1 MSYPYAKYTMTYQE
15 VVALDATIPEV
26 LSFGDDTKDKT
37 IRDMVMDMYWNYEIA
52 GETIGEFRA
61 MLTHSFGAIR
71 DYYNELIDAY
81 QTKIDMLEGRKTT
94 TVIDGTDKTTE
105 SGKNDYSSN
114 GTTDRDSNN
123 TSNRYDLPRSTAT
136 ENRPSGKIESNSS
149 DDTSSSTSGNANYE
163 SSKTLDR
170 DKKITITGGESVIK
184 LKKEYMGIIKNIYRE
199 CANNLQKCFLDIF
212 W

>member
-1 MSYPYAKYTMTYQE
+1 MSYPFAKYTMSYQE

-26 LSFGDDTKDKT
+26 LTFGDDTKDKA
-37 IRDMVMDMYWNYEIA
+37 IRDMVMDMYWNREIA
-52 GETIGEFRA
+52 GETVGEFRG
-61 MLTHSFGAIR
+61 MLSHAFGTIR

-81 QTKIDMLEGRKTT
+81 QTKIDMLDGRKTT

-105 SGKNDYSSN
+105 EGKNDYSSQ
-114 GTTDRDSNN
+114 GTIDRDSTN
-123 TSNRYDLPRSTAT
+123 TTNRYDLPRSTAS
-136 ENRPSGKIESNSS
+136 ENRPSGKTE
-149 DDTSSSTSGNANYE
+149 DTSTDDRSSSSSGNAKYE
-163 SSKTLDR
+163 NSKTLDR
-170 DKKITITGGESVIK
+170 DKTITITGGESVIK